1 MISPIFGADRPVPCS
16 GEQEI
21 YGQAS
26 FHNSENVITSTYV
39 NQVIFMDMKEVARR
53 ERW

>member
-26 FHNSENVITSTYV
+26 FHNGENVITSTYV
-39 NQVIFMDMKEVARR
+39 NQVIFMDMKEVAGR